1 MKMKKILLA
10 AVLALSFVGGANA
23 AAYKIDGSHTQVQFT
38 YSHFGF
44 SNITGRFDTVTG
56 TFDFDAA
63 KPENSS
69 ISVEIPISSLS
80 TGVTKLDDHMRSPDF
95 FDAAQFPTATFKST
109 KVTATGEGKLDV
121 AGDLTI
127 HGVTRPVVLAVTINK
142 IGKKGD
148 KDAAG
153 FDASVTIKRSEF
165 GIAKYV
171 PAVSDEVRI
180 AITTETSAIVPE
192 AADAK

>member
-1 MKMKKILLA
+1 MNLKKTLLA
-10 AVLALSFVGGANA
+10 AVLALSFTSVAHA

-44 SNITGRFDTVTG
+44 SNITGRFDAVSG

-80 TGVTKLDDHMRSPDF
+80 TGVDKLDTHLSGPDF
-95 FDAAQFPTATFKST
+95 FDAAQFPTATFKSN

-127 HGVTRPVVLAVTINK
+127 HGVTKPVVLAVTINK
-142 IGKKGD
+142 IGQKGD
-148 KDAAG
+148 RDAAG
-153 FDASVTIKRSEF
+153 FDARVTILRSDF
-165 GIAKYV
+165 GIPKYT

-180 AITTETSAIVPE
+180 SITAETTAIQPE
-192 AADAK
+192 AEAK

>member
-1 MKMKKILLA
+1 
-10 AVLALSFVGGANA
+10 
-23 AAYKIDGSHTQVQFT
+23 
-38 YSHFGF
+38 
-44 SNITGRFDTVTG
+44 
-56 TFDFDAA
+56 
-63 KPENSS
+63 
-69 ISVEIPISSLS
+69 
-80 TGVTKLDDHMRSPDF
+80 MRSPDF